1 MVESATGEAFTYR
14 NEKGKR
20 ITETR
25 EDFLKK
31 WSGVVF
37 IAEPTEA
44 SGEKDYAAKR
54 QKEQLENLRWP
65 LIIAGFLLLTVVG
78 IFQSPSLSTGV
89 LLGLKAIGVIL
100 AALLLSVQYGKTND
114 FTDSLCRLNNHTD
127 CNHILTSPA
136 AKITSWLGWSE
147 VGFFYFMGG
156 WIALIIAGEAQF
168 DIRHSEFVIL
178 SMLALPYTFWSIWYQ
193 WRVAK
198 QWCPLCVAVQVV
210 IWAEVAVG
218 SLEIM
223 EVNPVSLL
231 PTMDYR
237 LWTSFL
243 SPILLW
249 LIIKPL
255 LLKSKQADG
264 WQRELGKFKN
274 NPALFEALL
283 KQQKQMP
290 PVPAELQPLI
300 LGNPAAEHTITM
312 VTNPYCGPCAKAH
325 TELEKVLA
333 ENTQVKAQIV
343 FAVCHDSDGRKTKV
357 AKHMMALGS
366 TYEKPEDG
374 IAAWYD
380 QTKKE
385 YDTWAKSYPADT
397 GNIPENV
404 IAAHC
409 EWTQKAEI
417 QATPTFYVNGYEV
430 PKVFGLR
437 QSANL
442 LVHTLHQ
449 VEADKL

>member
-1 MVESATGEAFTYR
+1 
-14 NEKGKR
+14 
-20 ITETR
+20 
-25 EDFLKK
+25 
-31 WSGVVF
+31 
-37 IAEPTEA
+37 
-44 SGEKDYAAKR
+44 
-54 QKEQLENLRWP
+54 
-65 LIIAGFLLLTVVG
+65 
-78 IFQSPSLSTGV
+78 
-89 LLGLKAIGVIL
+89 VIL
-100 AALLLSVQYGKTND
+100 TALLLSVQYGKTND
-114 FTDSLCRLNNHTD
+114 FTDSLCHLNQKTD

-156 WIALIIAGEAQF
+156 WIFNLTPAPLLSGEGFLNSPSLTGEGAGGWGLIALSF
-168 DIRHSEFVIL
+168 
-178 SMLALPYTFWSIWYQ
+178 LALPYTFWSIWYQ

-210 IWAEVAVG
+210 IWMEVAVG

-223 EVNPVSLL
+223 AVNPVSLL

-237 LWTSFL
+237 LWASFL

-283 KQQKQMP
+283 HQQKQMP
-290 PVPAELQPLI
+290 RVPAELQPLI
-300 LGNPAAEHTITM
+300 LGNPAGEHTVTM

-430 PKVFGLR
+430 PKVFGLK
-437 QSANL
+437 QSTNL
-442 LVHTLHQ
+442 LVHTIHQ
-449 VEADKL
+449 VEADEL